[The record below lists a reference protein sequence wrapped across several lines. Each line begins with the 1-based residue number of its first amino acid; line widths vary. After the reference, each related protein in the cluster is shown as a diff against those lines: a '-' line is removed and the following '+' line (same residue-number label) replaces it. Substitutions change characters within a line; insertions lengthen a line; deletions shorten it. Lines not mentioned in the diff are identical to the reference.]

1 MISNPAL
8 AKITP
13 EKPPMENRKIK
24 LIVNK

>member
-1 MISNPAL
+1 MISSPAL

-13 EKPPMENRKIK
+13 EKPPMEKRKIK